1 MKTSLF
7 STLIVI
13 ASIGFSF
20 AQDEKKDQME
30 MKKDAAPAAVAPA
43 PAAAPA
49 AVAPAAAPNEAEMMK
64 QMMEMSKMNE
74 NHKLLSSLD
83 GNWTY
88 TIKFWMNPD
97 PTAKP
102 QESKGTAT
110 RKAIM
115 GGRYVVMDVSGKM
128 QMPDGTGKMK
138 DVLFKGM
145 GLEGYDN
152 VKGKFVGSWV
162 DNMGTG
168 IMMSEGSYDPANK
181 AFTYTS
187 EMEPVP
193 GMKSQ
198 VREMLK
204 VIDNNH
210 MMFEWY
216 ENQGGQEKKTME
228 IAYTRAKK

>member
-20 AQDEKKDQME
+20 AQDEKKDQ
-30 MKKDAAPAAVAPA
+30 KDAAPAAVAPA
-43 PAAAPA
+43 AAAEPA
-49 AVAPAAAPNEAEMMK
+49 AVAPAATPNQAEMMK
-64 QMMEMSKMNE
+64 QMMEMSKLNE

-97 PTAKP
+97 PNAKP

-110 RKAIM
+110 RKTVM
-115 GGRYVVMDVSGKM
+115 GGRYVMMDVSGKM
-128 QMPDGTGKMK
+128 QMPDQTGKMK
-138 DVLFKGM
+138 DVMFKGM

-152 VKGKFVGSWV
+152 VKGKFVGSWI

-168 IMMSEGSYDPANK
+168 IMMSEGSYDSAAK

-187 EMEPVP
+187 EMEPMP

-198 VREMLK
+198 VRE
-204 VIDNNH
+204 VIKLTDNNH
-210 MMFEWY
+210 MMLEWY
-216 ENQGGQEKKTME
+216 ENQGGQERKTME

>member
-20 AQDEKKDQME
+20 AQDE
-30 MKKDAAPAAVAPA
+30 MKKDV
-43 PAAAPA
+43 APA
-49 AVAPAAAPNEAEMMK
+49 AVAPAAATAPAAVAPAAKPNEAEMMK

-97 PTAKP
+97 PNAKP

-110 RKAIM
+110 RKAVM
-115 GGRYVVMDVSGKM
+115 GGRYVMMDVSGKI
-128 QMPDGTGKMK
+128 QMPGADGKMK